1 MTIGK
6 APAPAWRAAIGAA
19 ALLSSTL
26 AFATPPSATTPARAD
41 AAQAT
46 TAPASAAPD
55 PAWILARIARPAPSR
70 TPFVELRGSKL
81 LKAPLR
87 ISGEY
92 RHPDAATLV
101 REVRAPYAETTTIRA
116 GEATIERPGK
126 SPRRVSLARYPEL
139 AGMQASFGA
148 MLAGDV
154 DALRRH
160 YRLDSGG
167 RRNAWRLV
175 MTPLDAS
182 VAKRVRD
189 IVLHGRGAELR
200 CIETEPA
207 DGGAVQR
214 TLLAGAARDAAAAS
228 DAAAVSALCG
238 GSGA

>member
-1 MTIGK
+1 V
-6 APAPAWRAAIGAA
+6 PA
-19 ALLSSTL
+19 
-26 AFATPPSATTPARAD
+26 TPARAD
-41 AAQAT
+41 AVQAAAS
-46 TAPASAAPD
+46 APASAAPD

-139 AGMQASFGA
+139 AGMQTSFGA
-148 MLAGDV
+148 LLAGDIS
-154 DALRRH
+154 ALRRH
-160 YRLDSGG
+160 YRVDSDG
-167 RRNAWRLV
+167 RRAAWRLV
-175 MTPLDAS
+175 LTPLDAS
-182 VAKRVRD
+182 AAKRVRD

-207 DGGAVQR
+207 GGGEVQR
-214 TLLAGAARDAAAAS
+214 TLLAGAARDAAAAGE
-228 DAAAVSALCG
+228 AAAIAALCDGDGDG
-238 GSGA
+238 GNGA